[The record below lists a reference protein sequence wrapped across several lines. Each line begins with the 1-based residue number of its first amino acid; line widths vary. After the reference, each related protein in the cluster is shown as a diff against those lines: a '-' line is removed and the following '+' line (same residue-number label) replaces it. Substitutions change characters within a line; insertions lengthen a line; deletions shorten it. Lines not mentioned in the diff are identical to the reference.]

1 MGAGVT
7 KGEPHAAAKEAGGG
21 APQADGTGPPPDE
34 AIHPGPHSKAG
45 ATRSRHFSSTALKM
59 ETIAPNFKVPEAG
72 SKSRIDAKFRG
83 LREQGAKGLVLYL
96 TAGDPNLDATGK
108 ILGALDRAGADL
120 IELGVPF
127 SDPLADGPVIQR
139 ASERA
144 LGAGASLKRI
154 LELLPCWRTRV
165 RAPMILFTYYNPI
178 LQHGLEYFSRD
189 AARAGIDGALVVDLT
204 PEESGDYVAAMRSQ
218 NLDTVFLASPTSTD
232 ERLAR
237 IAGLS
242 TGFLYLISR
251 TGVTGERPQLSITLR
266 PLVERVRRFTALPLA
281 LGFGISTPEQV
292 REVQSLADAAVVGSA
307 LVRAIEDRYATEGED
322 GIEEFVRWLRG

>member
-1 MGAGVT
+1 M
-7 KGEPHAAAKEAGGG
+7 K
-21 APQADGTGPPPDE
+21 
-34 AIHPGPHSKAG
+34 
-45 ATRSRHFSSTALKM
+45 
-59 ETIAPNFKVPEAG
+59 TIAPNFEMSEAG
-72 SKSRIDAKFRG
+72 SRSRIDNQFRD
-83 LREQGAKGLVLYL
+83 LRERGAKGLVLYL
-96 TAGDPNLDATGK
+96 TAGDPTLEATGK
-108 ILGALDRAGADL
+108 ILGTLDRAGADL

-144 LGAGASLKRI
+144 LRAGASLRKI
-154 LELLPCWRTRV
+154 LELVSCWRRAV

-178 LQHGLEYFSRD
+178 LQYGLEDFSRD

-204 PEESGDYVAAMRSQ
+204 PEESGDYVAAMRNQ

-251 TGVTGERPQLSITLR
+251 TGVTGERRQLSSSMR
-266 PLVERVRRFTALPLA
+266 PLVERVRRFTRLPLA
-281 LGFGISTPEQV
+281 LGFGISNPEQV
-292 REVQSLADAAVVGSA
+292 REVQSFADAAVVGSA
-307 LVRAIEDRYATEGED
+307 LVRCIEDRYATEGES
-322 GIEEFVRWLRG
+322 GIEKFVRWLKSDP